1 MEEKKKLEIPVY
13 AILGKSG
20 SGKST
25 VAKMI
30 KDIIDDDEYYS
41 EIRLIKNL
49 DQYTTRPQRTKADT
63 DYTFISR
70 SIFDI
75 IARTDPMDEVIAK
88 GNIISDISY
97 RTDNG
102 VWRYIMRH
110 DDLSHIYIHNSQSI
124 VIYVTPVSIGQ
135 FMDLHK
141 YYMMSKYSDKDLILK
156 PIPVLVE
163 ANKDKNRLRA
173 LYNRASSDSDYK
185 EIIRRELYGE
195 ELPIRFYEMLES
207 MGYDSVVKIEN
218 NYIYGDLRKSVEDN
232 LFAHIKSHYGD

>member
-1 MEEKKKLEIPVY
+1 M
-13 AILGKSG
+13 
-20 SGKST
+20 
-25 VAKMI
+25 
-30 KDIIDDDEYYS
+30 
-41 EIRLIKNL
+41 
-49 DQYTTRPQRTKADT
+49 
-63 DYTFISR
+63 
-70 SIFDI
+70 
-75 IARTDPMDEVIAK
+75 
-88 GNIISDISY
+88 
-97 RTDNG
+97 
-102 VWRYIMRH
+102 RY
-110 DDLSHIYIHNSQSI
+110 DDLSIYAHPI

-163 ANKDKNRLRA
+163 ADKDKHRLRA

-207 MGYDSVVKIEN
+207 MGYDSVIKIEN

-232 LFAHIKSHYGD
+232 LFSHIKSHYGD

>member
-1 MEEKKKLEIPVY
+1 MEENKKMELPVY

-30 KDIIDDDEYYS
+30 KDIIDEDEYYS
-41 EIRLIKNL
+41 EIRLVKNL

-63 DYTFISR
+63 DYTFVSR
-70 SIFDI
+70 SMFDI
-75 IARTDPMDEVIAK
+75 IAGTDLVDKVIEK

-97 RTDNG
+97 RTDKG
-102 VWRYIMRH
+102 VWRYIMRY
-110 DDLSHIYIHNSQSI
+110 DDLSIYAHPI
-124 VIYVTPVSIGQ
+124 VIYATPVSIGQ

-163 ANKDKNRLRA
+163 ADKDKHRLRA

-207 MGYDSVVKIEN
+207 MGYDSVIKIEN

>member
-1 MEEKKKLEIPVY
+1 MEEKKNVELPVY

-30 KDIIDDDEYYS
+30 KDIIDEDEYYS
-41 EIRLIKNL
+41 EIRLVKNL

-70 SIFDI
+70 SMFDI
-75 IARTDPMDEVIAK
+75 IAGTDPVDKVIEK

-97 RTDNG
+97 RTENG
-102 VWRYIMRH
+102 VWRYIMRY
-110 DDLSHIYIHNSQSI
+110 DDLSIHSHPV
-124 VIYVTPVSIGQ
+124 VIYATPVSIGQ

-141 YYMMSKYSDKDLILK
+141 YYTMSKYSDKDLILK

-195 ELPIRFYEMLES
+195 ELLIRFYEMLES
-207 MGYDSVVKIEN
+207 MGYDSVIKIEN